1 MTKVKFCGMM
11 REDDVAAVNEL
22 RPDYIGFIFA
32 PESRRYVSPQKA
44 ASMKAMLSEDIKAVG
59 VFVDEDITVVEDLLA
74 QGIIDIAQLHGNE
87 DEQYIRILKER
98 TGKPVIKAF
107 GIASAEDV
115 RSAEASP
122 ADLILLDTPGG
133 GTGRSFDRGLLKDI
147 SRPYI
152 LAGGLDPENVRA
164 AAEDLHPYG
173 VDVSSGIETDGVK
186 DRTKMK
192 LFMQEIKS
200 I

>member
-1 MTKVKFCGMM
+1 M